1 MSPTPER
8 EVDPPGTVADPRV
21 PSPPL
26 LEIRDLKVHFPI
38 KAGSIFRR
46 HVGTVRAV
54 DGVDL
59 TVGEG
64 ETVALVGE
72 SGSGKT
78 TLGRTVL
85 RIHRPV
91 EGTIRLGDVELS
103 SLQGEPLRRTRR
115 RMQMIF
121 QDPYASLHP
130 RMSVAGIVAEPLE
143 IHRIGTRHERQD
155 RVTELLSLVG
165 LTPEHAGRYPHELSG
180 GERQRVGIA
189 RALAL
194 SPEIVV
200 ADEPVSSL
208 DVSIQAQI
216 VNLLRGLQE
225 RLGLAYL
232 FIAHDL
238 SVVRQIAHRVAVMY
252 LGRIVESGPSDAVFE
267 EPLHPYT
274 VALLSAIPIPDP
286 AVEARRERI
295 VLRGDIPS
303 PASPPTGCRFRT
315 RCWLREALGSPDE
328 CELADPPG
336 RELRPGHVVACHFAE
351 ETAGR
356 AADRRGDP
364 AGGQA
369 GGTDVAS
376 PPRGTSEGGAPI
388 GPAKEEP

>member
-1 MSPTPER
+1 
-8 EVDPPGTVADPRV
+8 
-21 PSPPL
+21 
-26 LEIRDLKVHFPI
+26 
-38 KAGSIFRR
+38 
-46 HVGTVRAV
+46 
-54 DGVDL
+54 
-59 TVGEG
+59 VGEG

-130 RMSVAGIVAEPLE
+130 SMSVAGIVAEPLE

-238 SVVRQIAHRVAVMY
+238 SVVRQIAHRIAVMY

-286 AVEARRERI
+286 EIERTRTAI
-295 VLRGDIPS
+295 RVQGDLPS
-303 PASPPTGCRFRT
+303 PANPPAACRFHT
-315 RCWLREALGSPDE
+315 RCPFVQPTRCRDE
-328 CELADPPG
+328 EPL
-336 RELRPGHVVACHFAE
+336 LRPVDGHLVACHFAE
-351 ETAGR
+351 QVRAGKITPVER
-356 AADRRGDP
+356 TPVFD
-364 AGGQA
+364 
-369 GGTDVAS
+369 AS
-376 PPRGTSEGGAPI
+376 LTESHAPEPIELPPT
-388 GPAKEEP
+388 